1 MCVEGQLRSSTVERK
16 GCNGLDM
23 WRGGRVK
30 KDMQRAGVAKDDTG
44 DRVIWRQMICRGD
57 P

>member
-23 WRGGRVK
+23 WRGGRV
-30 KDMQRAGVAKDDTG
+30 DIQGV
-44 DRVIWRQMICRGD
+44 QNY
-57 P
+57 